1 MKKLPIYDC
10 VIDTKDD
17 TGIFAMSFV
26 DMPAIESAFVA
37 LQANKANQNRV
48 TVALNKQKHLL
59 TGAVLIPEQ
68 LIYRNDNQQGEHYI
82 KFSAD
87 TIEKISHKLMQDAT
101 ALSSTTHNHKKQ
113 LQGNYLV
120 EMWIVENSKLDKSAA
135 LGIGNF
141 PKGTLM
147 ASYKINDI
155 NYWQNEIQTGRVTGF
170 SLEGL
175 FNFKP
180 IQMTTQMTTQK
191 KDDKQKPKLSLFG
204 KALQSI
210 GVLLEGETADEAK
223 DLVDEAKKD
232 ETDSGVPF
240 LIFELSEGGE
250 IWVDAD
256 GNATLNG
263 TEKAPAGE
271 HLLTDGNII
280 VIDDNSM
287 LVVTQDEND
296 GASPE
301 VPETELKKA
310 KLRGQAFLKKQK
322 SSTQAQI
329 AELKRKIAE
338 LEKQPSAGQSKP
350 TVSSPANFKD
360 LTPTQRMAVVIKNR
374 LENK

>member
-10 VIDTKDD
+10 VIDTKDE

-37 LQANKANQNRV
+37 LQASKINQNRV
-48 TVALNKQKHLL
+48 AIALNKQKQLL

-120 EMWIVENSKLDKSAA
+120 EMWIVENSKVDKSAA

-180 IQMTTQMTTQK
+180 IQMTTQR

-329 AELKRKIAE
+329 AELKKKIAE